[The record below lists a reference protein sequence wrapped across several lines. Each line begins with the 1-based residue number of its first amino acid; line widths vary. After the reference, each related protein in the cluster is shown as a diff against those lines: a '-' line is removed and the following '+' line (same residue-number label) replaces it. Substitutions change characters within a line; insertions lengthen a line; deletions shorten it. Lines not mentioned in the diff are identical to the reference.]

1 MLKLLQVTHNRLTWI
16 KVAGKQENTVDLYL
30 QKQAVPL
37 PQGEGEGGDGA
48 DSTLKVVEIIEQG
61 YYRNF
66 SVQVQI
72 KEHH

>member
-16 KVAGKQENTVDLYL
+16 KVAGKQENTVGLYL

-37 PQGEGEGGDGA
+37 PQGEGGGDGA

>member
-37 PQGEGEGGDGA
+37 PQGEGGDGA